1 MDALEG
7 EWVRGATW
15 YLEKAVEVVASSAD
29 PLSAAE
35 KLRQVR
41 PGMAS
46 LDFLYLVVK
55 EAAARGVGA
64 AEAAR
69 RVSTYVEE
77 AKRRL
82 DAFLADV
89 QCPRRAVT
97 ISFSRAV
104 TRLLERCRGST
115 ERLYLAESRPGREL
129 SEAYATYSRLVE
141 AVPIPDSAVGAY
153 DLSLIHI

>member
-35 KLRQVR
+35 KLRRVR

-55 EAAARGVGA
+55 EAAARGVEA

-82 DAFLADV
+82 DAVLAKV
-89 QCPRRAVT
+89 ECPRRAVT

-104 TRLLERCRGST
+104 THLLESVEDTQRGC
-115 ERLYLAESRPGREL
+115 
-129 SEAYATYSRLVE
+129 
-141 AVPIPDSAVGAY
+141 I
-153 DLSLIHI
+153 